1 MAGIEG
7 AGAAAGEGEDAVVE
21 LVVGVGVGVEGAW
34 EEDTGLA
41 GVSSSI
47 EGQAGAE
54 SPLFRRSFSAFRA
67 SCLEMNNSTN

>member
-21 LVVGVGVGVEGAW
+21 LVVGVGVEGAW

>member
-21 LVVGVGVGVEGAW
+21 LGVGVEGAW